1 MNSLQNPDSPAG
13 FLESWKGHWGNVT
26 FGALFGPANRREGDG
41 MESKLPA
48 KRALAALDTATP
60 APAEPIA
67 QRRISK
73 KVRTGI
79 GFMVSGDCKI
89 IKDAVEKVGLSR
101 EHFTR
106 ELSKPHIAAYMRERV
121 LKQLAIAAA
130 RAGAVKIDLV
140 DSDNAMVA
148 DRASSFIL
156 GLAGI
161 APATT
166 PALNVNLEIRAGYV
180 IDLSGRRDDPADN
193 MRIVSPTVYSPP
205 AIDADLEQ
213 DGAE

>member
-1 MNSLQNPDSPAG
+1 MQCVGSRRQ
-13 FLESWKGHWGNVT
+13 KGDVS
-26 FGALFGPANRREGDG
+26 A
-41 MESKLPA
+41 MENKLPA
-48 KRALAALDTATP
+48 KRALAALDTATS

-73 KVRTGI
+73 KVRSGI
-79 GFMVSGDCKI
+79 GFMVTGDCKI
-89 IKDAVEKVGLSR
+89 IKDAAEKVGLSR

-140 DSDNAMVA
+140 DSENAMVA

-161 APATT
+161 APAPT
-166 PALNVNLEIRAGYV
+166 PALNVNLEVRAGYV
-180 IDLSGRRDDPADN
+180 IDHRGRSDDPADN

-205 AIDADLEQ
+205 AIDADV
-213 DGAE
+213 DRDSAE

>member
-1 MNSLQNPDSPAG
+1 MEAKTPA
-13 FLESWKGHWGNVT
+13 
-26 FGALFGPANRREGDG
+26 R
-41 MESKLPA
+41 
-48 KRALAALDTATP
+48 RALAVLDTATS

-79 GFMVSGDCKI
+79 GFMVSGDCKT
-89 IKDAVEKVGLSR
+89 IKDAAEKVGLSR

-130 RAGAVKIDLV
+130 RAGAVKGELL
-140 DSDNAMVA
+140 DSPDNMVR
-148 DRASSFIL
+148 DRASTFVL

-161 APATT
+161 APAVT
-166 PALNVNLEIRAGYV
+166 PSLSVNLEIRAGYI
-180 IDLSGRRDDPADN
+180 IDISPEPSEMTALRA
-193 MRIVSPTVYSPP
+193 VSPPIS
-205 AIDADLEQ
+205 
-213 DGAE
+213 

>member
-1 MNSLQNPDSPAG
+1 
-13 FLESWKGHWGNVT
+13 
-26 FGALFGPANRREGDG
+26 
-41 MESKLPA
+41 MENKLPA
-48 KRALAALDTATP
+48 KRALAVLDTPP
-60 APAEPIA
+60 APAEVTT

-89 IKDAVEKVGLSR
+89 IKDAAEKVGLSR

-106 ELSKPHIAAYMRERV
+106 ELSKPHIAAFMREKV

-180 IDLSGRRDDPADN
+180 IDLSGRRDDPADIG

-205 AIDADLEQ
+205 AVDADLEQ
-213 DGAE
+213 DAE